1 MFIADKYTLNAK
13 RRPLFKDKTSQTQ
26 TSIAFLLSAP
36 YIMFYQIRINCL
48 SFQCLIGNVY
58 FLFLKCAKEI
68 GFSERNRLGKQKL
81 LHYFRQIITST
92 GTNHRKALLASK
104 FGENMTFKP

>member
-13 RRPLFKDKTSQTQ
+13 RRPLFKDKTSQNQ

-58 FLFLKCAKEI
+58 FLIFKTCK
-68 GFSERNRLGKQKL
+68 RNRFLQK
-81 LHYFRQIITST
+81 
-92 GTNHRKALLASK
+92 
-104 FGENMTFKP
+104 E

>member
-13 RRPLFKDKTSQTQ
+13 RKPLFKDKTSQNQ
-26 TSIAFLLSAP
+26 ISIAFLLSDQ
-36 YIMFYQIRINCL
+36 YIMFYQIHINCL

-68 GFSERNRLGKQKL
+68 GFTERNRLGKQKMSR
-81 LHYFRQIITST
+81 YFRQAKTFAKQTIYKEM
-92 GTNHRKALLASK
+92 HFWPPKLLK
-104 FGENMTFKP
+104 I